1 MKKIS
6 FRSILNRPSYCTPP
20 ILSADLKPPL
30 LPLGSTNSLGNFDDG
45 NKTKTIAKLD
55 QKSGESHQKLCS
67 GSHIV
72 SVVGEGLN
80 QQLFLV
86 SHALK
91 LEQATQS

>member
-1 MKKIS
+1 M
-6 FRSILNRPSYCTPP
+6 RLNGW
-20 ILSADLKPPL
+20 LSRVPTGAEKQRV
-30 LPLGSTNSLGNFDDG
+30 STH
-45 NKTKTIAKLD
+45 TW
-55 QKSGESHQKLCS
+55 QKARCIR
-67 GSHIV
+67 HIV